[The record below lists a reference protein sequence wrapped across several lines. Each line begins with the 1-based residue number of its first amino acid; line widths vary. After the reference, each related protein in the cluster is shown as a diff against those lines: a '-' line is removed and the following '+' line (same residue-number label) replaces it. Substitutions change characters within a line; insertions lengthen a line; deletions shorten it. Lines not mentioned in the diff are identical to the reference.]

1 MAKRCFL
8 GLVKRTALILK
19 LASEHRGYMRGEMI
33 MYRLERIST
42 KVVNG
47 YERNSESL
55 VFDRRSTL
63 KALNVIRWFV
73 VVAALVAWA
82 GLMAL
87 PALGDSGTDLFVPLN
102 LPAPGETELTIGELT
117 PSALPVTGNTGEV
130 FVPSNLPAPGWTE
143 LTIGELAL
151 SALVETEPGDI
162 WWASNGASDTPGM
175 LPVTGMVPGS
185 HINPSAVFTRERA
198 PETLPRTFPGA
209 RYGNRGYGDVLH
221 SQMAPRAMGY
231 YP

>member
-1 MAKRCFL
+1 
-8 GLVKRTALILK
+8 
-19 LASEHRGYMRGEMI
+19 
-33 MYRLERIST
+33 
-42 KVVNG
+42 
-47 YERNSESL
+47 
-55 VFDRRSTL
+55 
-63 KALNVIRWFV
+63 
-73 VVAALVAWA
+73 
-82 GLMAL
+82 
-87 PALGDSGTDLFVPLN
+87 
-102 LPAPGETELTIGELT
+102 
-117 PSALPVTGNTGEV
+117 VTGNTGEV

-198 PETLPRTFPGA
+198 PETLPRTVPGA

>member
-1 MAKRCFL
+1 MDKREF
-8 GLVKRTALILK
+8 
-19 LASEHRGYMRGEMI
+19 
-33 MYRLERIST
+33 
-42 KVVNG
+42 
-47 YERNSESL
+47 ESL
-55 VFDRRSTL
+55 VLNRRSTL

-117 PSALPVTGNTGEV
+117 PSALPVTGNTGGEV
-130 FVPSNLPAPGWTE
+130 FVPSNLPASGWTE

-185 HINPSAVFTRERA
+185 HINPSAVFTGERA
-198 PETLPRTFPGA
+198 PETLPMTGTGLGLRINPSAVLERERAPQALPMTGSSIGFDPTLRVPAPWFSTATAIWSDNVISALAGA
-209 RYGNRGYGDVLH
+209 SAV
-221 SQMAPRAMGY
+221 AAVTK
-231 YP
+231 